1 MSAEK
6 HTPKAGDTVYN
17 ADGEMGLYVSP
28 AKGGGYIV
36 QPLIQDGDGVTE
48 PEGYYADGVAIWP
61 RIYKEPP
68 QPMLDQ
74 AIAEQQARLAV
85 VRGELRALEQ
95 QKREAERDQSALKE
109 RLATHQALA
118 RIDDL
123 LSGRVTHYVV
133 DRSENSN
140 RNWVVVSAEEFFQLR
155 THYSTV
161 AMTLH
166 VSLHSG
172 SRSVIQWKFS
182 ANPERDAGRDAFAF
196 MSEAEARAKV
206 AELVHASLYEA
217 AKSTSGAYWL
227 RQRVTW
233 ADAQGVAVPDG
244 VRLKLNEL
252 ERKEAEA
259 AREKALKEL
268 QAAESAI
275 AKATGATA

>member
-1 MSAEK
+1 MSAK
-6 HTPKAGDTVYN
+6 HTPKAGDTVFN
-17 ADGEMGLYVSP
+17 AGGEMGLYVST

-36 QPLIQDGDGVTE
+36 QPLIEDGDGVTE
-48 PEGYYADGVAIWP
+48 PECHYADGVAIWP
-61 RIYKEPP
+61 KVYKEPP

-74 AIAEQQARLAV
+74 SIAEQQARLSALRSE
-85 VRGELRALEQ
+85 VRTMEQ
-95 QKREAERDQSALKE
+95 QRREAERYQSALKE
-109 RLATHQALA
+109 RLAMHQALA

-140 RNWVVVSAEEFFQLR
+140 HNWVVVSAEEFFKLR

-196 MSEAEARAKV
+196 MSEADARAKV
-206 AELVHASLYEA
+206 TELVRASLHES
-217 AKSTSGAYWL
+217 AKHSSNAYWL
-227 RQRVTW
+227 RQRCQW
-233 ADAQGVAVPDG
+233 ADAQGVAVPDDI
-244 VRLKLNEL
+244 RLKLSQI
-252 ERKEAEA
+252 ERAEAEA
-259 AREKALKEL
+259 AREKAKAAL
-268 QAAESAI
+268 QAAEDAL
-275 AKATGATA
+275 AKATGVAQ